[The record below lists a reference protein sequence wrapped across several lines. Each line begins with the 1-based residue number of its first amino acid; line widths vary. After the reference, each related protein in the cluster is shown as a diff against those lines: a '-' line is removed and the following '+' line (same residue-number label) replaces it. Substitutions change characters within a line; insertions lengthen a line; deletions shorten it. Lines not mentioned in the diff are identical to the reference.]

1 MSGVSPSL
9 SGLSVG
15 PETQT
20 VKEVFKQMGKQT
32 ISTGKNFM
40 IVGAIY
46 AGSECAIESVTFFS
60 FFLIILIFFFPLI
73 FNSILHLVS
82 SKT

>member
-46 AGSECAIESVTFFS
+46 AGSECAIESVTFF
-60 FFLIILIFFFPLI
+60 FLSNNSDFFFPINFLI
-73 FNSILHLVS
+73 LFSI
-82 SKT
+82 